1 MAAFGTDFGCAARL
15 YNINNMRFSLLSFLL
30 VGLLSFHLANAQNQD
45 YLKEIQEYRKEQN
58 EEFLNPDKS
67 PLTAKERKEFKGHDF
82 FAIDEAYRVKAR
94 FEPTPDSKPFPLNTS
109 KGTSRLYKRIGILHF
124 EIKGEPY
131 TLEAYLQIQRFTIP
145 GQKVYV
151 FLPLV
156 DATTGEST
164 YGAGRYL
171 HYEGIPEGTD
181 WIIDFNKLYNPYCAY
196 SDKYEC
202 PMVPEPNHLPIA
214 VEAGVKGF

>member
-1 MAAFGTDFGCAARL
+1 
-15 YNINNMRFSLLSFLL
+15 MRFLFLSVILLCLFSFEPI
-30 VGLLSFHLANAQNQD
+30 NAQNLS
-45 YLKEIQEYRKEQN
+45 YIEEIQAYRKEQN
-58 EEFLNPDKS
+58 AEFLNPSKS
-67 PLTAKERKEFKGHDF
+67 PLTAQERKEFKGHDF
-82 FAIDEAYRVKAR
+82 FPVDEDYRVIAR

-109 KGTSRLYKRIGILHF
+109 KGTSQLYKRIGILHF
-124 EIKGEPY
+124 ELKGKPY
-131 TLEAYLQIQRFTIP
+131 ILEAYLRIQRFTLP
-145 GQKVYV
+145 GQKTYV

-214 VEAGVKGF
+214 VEAGVKGY

>member
-1 MAAFGTDFGCAARL
+1 
-15 YNINNMRFSLLSFLL
+15 MRFLFLSVVLLCLFSFEPI
-30 VGLLSFHLANAQNQD
+30 NAQNVS
-45 YLKEIQEYRKEQN
+45 YIEEIQAYRKEQN
-58 EEFLNPDKS
+58 AEFLNPSKS
-67 PLTAKERKEFKGHDF
+67 PLTAQERKEFKGHDF
-82 FAIDEAYRVKAR
+82 FPIDEDYRVQAR

-109 KGTSRLYKRIGILHF
+109 KGTTQLYKRIGILHF
-124 EIKGEPY
+124 ELKGKPY

-145 GQKVYV
+145 GQKTYV
-151 FLPLV
+151 FLPLI

-164 YGAGRYL
+164 YDVGRYL

-181 WIIDFNKLYNPYCAY
+181 WVIDFNKLYNPYCAY

-214 VEAGVKGF
+214 VEAGVKGY

>member
-1 MAAFGTDFGCAARL
+1 
-15 YNINNMRFSLLSFLL
+15 MRFLFLSVILLCLFSFGP
-30 VGLLSFHLANAQNQD
+30 VNAQNLS
-45 YLKEIQEYRKEQN
+45 YIEEIQAYRKEQN
-58 EEFLNPDKS
+58 AEFLNPSKS
-67 PLTAKERKEFKGHDF
+67 PLTAQERKEFKGHDF
-82 FAIDEAYRVKAR
+82 FPIDEDYRVQAR

-109 KGTSRLYKRIGILHF
+109 KGTTQLYKRIGILHF
-124 EIKGEPY
+124 ELKGKPY

-145 GQKVYV
+145 GQKTYV
-151 FLPLV
+151 FLPLI

-164 YGAGRYL
+164 YDAGRYL

-181 WIIDFNKLYNPYCAY
+181 WVIDFNKLYNPYCAY

-214 VEAGVKGF
+214 VEAGVKGY